1 MGEEH
6 STVSSITSSSC
17 HIFLNIILS
26 FIVKPSFSLRLKFE
40 IITYFQGSII
50 DPRSRKERKNETDK
64 LRAQRSGPQLKRR
77 SKGAQTKNPATRFEL
92 PDFERSGLRSDA
104 VVPVAG
110 LEPARHRWRWI
121 LSPLRL
127 PIPSHRHIVVN
138 RIPNM
143 FSLAREPATC
153 IL

>member
-110 LEPARHRWRWI
+110 LEPAR
-121 LSPLRL
+121 
-127 PIPSHRHIVVN
+127 
-138 RIPNM
+138 
-143 FSLAREPATC
+143 LAALDFELFTPHGTQTNSAPCGGR
-153 IL
+153 